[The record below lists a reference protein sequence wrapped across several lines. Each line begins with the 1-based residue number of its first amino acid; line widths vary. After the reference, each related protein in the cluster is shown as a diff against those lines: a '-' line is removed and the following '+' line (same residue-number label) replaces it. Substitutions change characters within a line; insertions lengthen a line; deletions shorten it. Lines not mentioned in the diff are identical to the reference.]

1 MESVSMTPSGSPSS
15 DSLQAWAQFTTQRGE
30 VVGLLEEITRI
41 LQSAEAT
48 EVGQER
54 SQVEGRSGQLGI
66 DGSIREIQQA
76 TTSLNEGTYR
86 LMIMG
91 DMKRGKSTLL
101 NALIGDRTLPSD
113 VNPCTALLTFLRYGP
128 EKRVTLHFKDESRE
142 PESISV
148 DEFKANYTID
158 PTESKRLEDQGTEA
172 FPDIRHVVV
181 EYPLPMLQQG
191 IELIDT
197 PGLNDTEARNDQVLS
212 YLSDCQAVLFVLD
225 ATQPL
230 TLDEQRYLNNYL
242 KDSGLALFFVVN
254 GWDRIKSGLVN
265 PEDAEAVAE
274 AEAKVRQV
282 FRTNLA
288 DYAVNEDLR
297 LFEIS
302 ALQALRQRL
311 KGQPENQPESQPKA
325 DDSGLSELL
334 SGLDHFLAY
343 ERGPAELQ
351 RALSVAQRAYR
362 NISTSIS
369 RRIPLL
375 DETLEGLEAKVA
387 SVQSDFGKLE
397 EIRDRYRKVI
407 RTSSEIQ
414 AKTISDS
421 FKKYILDLE
430 NTFEED
436 FAASQPD
443 LEFAEFLQTEKRKE
457 FYREFKRAFE
467 RYINDRLS
475 AWGFTAKQSIG
486 SAFDELNANAAE
498 YQVAYAEVVDVIH
511 EKIMGQ
517 RYHAVGKRFDPD
529 GNNIWIDSVKDVFGG
544 IPEGLN
550 NTIRGFNYFWQ
561 SVLQT
566 ALAYVCVVIALQI
579 LGVIFSSLFLNV
591 VGVILAAGGIL
602 AAQAEFVRQEFLKA
616 TKKEFSKHLP
626 KIATEQS
633 PNIYRSVKDCFQEY
647 EKQAIGRIDSDID
660 SRRVELSNLV
670 EQKQKH
676 EINKEQEAAR
686 LQALEDKVQESVASI
701 ESMIAR

>member
-1 MESVSMTPSGSPSS
+1 
-15 DSLQAWAQFTTQRGE
+15 
-30 VVGLLEEITRI
+30 
-41 LQSAEAT
+41 
-48 EVGQER
+48 
-54 SQVEGRSGQLGI
+54 
-66 DGSIREIQQA
+66 
-76 TTSLNEGTYR
+76 
-86 LMIMG
+86 
-91 DMKRGKSTLL
+91 
-101 NALIGDRTLPSD
+101 
-113 VNPCTALLTFLRYGP
+113 
-128 EKRVTLHFKDESRE
+128 
-142 PESISV
+142 
-148 DEFKANYTID
+148 
-158 PTESKRLEDQGTEA
+158 
-172 FPDIRHVVV
+172 
-181 EYPLPMLQQG
+181 
-191 IELIDT
+191 
-197 PGLNDTEARNDQVLS
+197 
-212 YLSDCQAVLFVLD
+212 
-225 ATQPL
+225 
-230 TLDEQRYLNNYL
+230 
-242 KDSGLALFFVVN
+242 
-254 GWDRIKSGLVN
+254 
-265 PEDAEAVAE
+265 
-274 AEAKVRQV
+274 
-282 FRTNLA
+282 
-288 DYAVNEDLR
+288 
-297 LFEIS
+297 
-302 ALQALRQRL
+302 
-311 KGQPENQPESQPKA
+311 
-325 DDSGLSELL
+325 
-334 SGLDHFLAY
+334 
-343 ERGPAELQ
+343 
-351 RALSVAQRAYR
+351 
-362 NISTSIS
+362 
-369 RRIPLL
+369 
-375 DETLEGLEAKVA
+375 
-387 SVQSDFGKLE
+387 
-397 EIRDRYRKVI
+397 
-407 RTSSEIQ
+407 
-414 AKTISDS
+414 
-421 FKKYILDLE
+421 DLE

-457 FYREFKRAFE
+457 FYKEFKRAFE

-633 PNIYRSVKDCFQEY
+633 PNIYRSVKDCFKEY

-686 LQALEDKVQESVASI
+686 LKALEDKVQESVASI